1 MSEVDYF
8 NKKVRNNKRLAG
20 QLAGK
25 YEFFGKHNRFAI
37 APVHTRFD
45 SVDWFC
51 WDAEILDKYPHPRT
65 HLYTK
70 EIIGQKD
77 SYREARDF
85 IITTIQNDP
94 KEIKERKELLSRIVC
109 EHIMTKRIY

>member
-1 MSEVDYF
+1 MFEVDYF
-8 NKKVRNNKRLAG
+8 NKKVRNNKKLAG

-25 YEFFGKHNRFAI
+25 KEFFGKHNRFAI

-51 WDAEILDKYPHPRT
+51 RDAEKLDKFGLP
-65 HLYTK
+65 

-94 KEIKERKELLSRIVC
+94 KEIKEIEELLSRI
-109 EHIMTKRIY
+109 IKK